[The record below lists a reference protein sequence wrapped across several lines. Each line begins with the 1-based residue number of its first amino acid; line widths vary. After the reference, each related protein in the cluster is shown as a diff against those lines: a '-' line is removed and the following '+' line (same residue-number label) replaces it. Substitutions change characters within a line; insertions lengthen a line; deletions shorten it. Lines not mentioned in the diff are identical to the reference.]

1 MLRARLAGKQAS
13 KQARTQCTPPFRISH
28 NQRPPHPTPLPLL
41 FLCRSH
47 QPQPQPQQA
56 RHQKRGSH
64 DQDRQAEPK
73 SDDDDH
79 DEEGPF
85 EAREDRAEE
94 PESYEEAGGQHGW
107 EDAEEVGEGGVLPEG
122 LERGGDGGGCGGEG
136 GGGLHGCGWF
146 GRCEGEEGEGMV
158 VCLFVGGWE
167 GMVEK
172 EVWIV
177 GREGDEGGVQA
188 ERGLGRGYK
197 SGRDKG
203 NGTGDFRRGSLR
215 VSKRD
220 G

>member
-1 MLRARLAGKQAS
+1 MLRARQAG
-13 KQARTQCTPPFRISH
+13 KQARTQCIPPFRISH
-28 NQRPPHPTPLPLL
+28 NHSPPHPTPLPLL

-47 QPQPQPQQA
+47 QRQPQQA
-56 RHQKRGSH
+56 RHQQRGSK

-94 PESYEEAGGQHGW
+94 PERYEEAGGQHGW

-122 LERGGDGGGCGGEG
+122 SERGGDRGGCGGEG

-146 GRCEGEEGEGMV
+146 GRCEGEEGPGMV
-158 VCLFVGGWE
+158 VR
-167 GMVEK
+167 K

-188 ERGLGRGYK
+188 EEGVGKGL
-197 SGRDKG
+197 
-203 NGTGDFRRGSLR
+203 
-215 VSKRD
+215 
-220 G
+220 